1 MWASVRHNTHDLMI
15 KGRNDRAS
23 RCGRDEIT
31 TKWWPRLEALFYL
44 FLNFLSTHEG
54 YKPVRNM
61 KSRQSDKKKT
71 KQVRI
76 DAGLHKKIKIKAA
89 NENTHIKTLIEG
101 CLADL
106 LEVKND

>member
-1 MWASVRHNTHDLMI
+1 MNGI
-15 KGRNDRAS
+15 KTN
-23 RCGRDEIT
+23 
-31 TKWWPRLEALFYL
+31 
-44 FLNFLSTHEG
+44 
-54 YKPVRNM
+54 

-76 DAGLHKKIKIKAA
+76 DAGLHKRVKIKAA

-106 LEVKND
+106 LEVNDD

>member
-1 MWASVRHNTHDLMI
+1 MAGINNGQVAAAIESSLLSTYI
-15 KGRNDRAS
+15 
-23 RCGRDEIT
+23 
-31 TKWWPRLEALFYL
+31 
-44 FLNFLSTHEG
+44 FLRTHEG
-54 YKPVRNM
+54 NKPIRNM

-76 DAGLHKKIKIKAA
+76 DAGLHKQLKIKAA
-89 NENTHIKTLIEG
+89 TENTRIKTLIEG